1 MTEPCE
7 VELWPCGYIA
17 KCSAFP
23 VPPARRY
30 HPALS
35 RQPRSG
41 PTTRHENRKS
51 PSVLPVSGLLVDCAA
66 SFPAGGMLTVR
77 RRVGRDSGL
86 L

>member
-35 RQPRSG
+35 RQPGAARPPDMKIEG
-41 PTTRHENRKS
+41 RH
-51 PSVLPVSGLLVDCAA
+51 PVLGGSGL
-66 SFPAGGMLTVR
+66 SGMGGVLSR
-77 RRVGRDSGL
+77 RRNADRAPARRT
-86 L
+86 